1 MNIYVSPVGNDEW
14 SGRFPE
20 PNVDKT
26 DGPLATITRAR
37 NLIRKLKFKGT
48 FPIIVWIRGGRY
60 PISEPIIFGPED
72 SLPVTYAAY
81 HGEQP
86 IIDGGQQIKGWKVEK
101 RGAKKVW
108 VVDISEVAE
117 GKWYFRQ
124 LFVNGER
131 RPRVRLP
138 KKGFFRIENVPGY
151 HIEKTAPSDTF
162 QCRPGD
168 IRKWKNLPDVEVVI
182 LHSWREV
189 RIPITSFTEDKKIT
203 RFYVENVFEALSE
216 PGEWYLNRASGR
228 LYYMPLPEEDPEK
241 TEIYA
246 PRTEQLLKLV
256 GSYNQDVRKIFETEY
271 VKSLRFEGITF
282 QHAKWDHPAE
292 IAPQAA
298 HNIPG
303 VIYMEGAHCCA
314 IEDCKIKH
322 VGGYGIEVADGCIDN
337 RIVGNEIFD
346 LGAGGVKLNGADAHG
361 SRERRTGNNKVTD
374 NHIRGGGRVFHSA
387 VGILSMHS
395 FGNNISHNHI
405 HDFYYSGISCG
416 WVWSY
421 RDNVSK
427 DNFIE
432 KNHVH
437 DIGQGLLSDMG
448 GIYTLGVQPGTVI
461 RGNVVHDIKK
471 YSYGAW
477 GIYPDGAS
485 SHILVENNICYNC
498 QTGGFLVHYGRE
510 NIVRNNIF
518 VFLEERGQIG
528 VGLKEAHKEFT
539 FIKNIVVVDN
549 QPLFVGGGDKYE
561 EQGLISERLIS
572 DLNLFWDI
580 SGKQVISSRNG
591 AQTFDFSD
599 WRKLGQDLHS
609 IIADPC
615 FKDLK
620 KFDFTLMDDSPAL
633 GLGFKP
639 IDTSDVGPRSKNK
652 RE

>member
-26 DGPLATITRAR
+26 DGPFATITRAR
-37 NLIRKLKFKGT
+37 NLIRQLKLKRS

-60 PISEPIIFGPED
+60 PISEPIVFDPRD
-72 SLPVTYAAY
+72 SSQVTYSAY

-86 IIDGGQQIKGWKVEK
+86 IIDGGKQIKGWKAEK
-101 RGAKKVW
+101 KGDKKVW
-108 VVDISEVAE
+108 VVDIPEVAQ

-138 KKGFFRIENVPGY
+138 KKGYFSIENVPE
-151 HIEKTAPSDTF
+151 HPKEKIVPSDTF

-168 IRKWKNLPDVEVVI
+168 IKKWKNLIDVEFVI
-182 LHSWREV
+182 LNGWREQ
-189 RIPITSFTEDKKIT
+189 RMLITSFSEDKRYS

-216 PGEWYLNRASGR
+216 PGEWYLNRTTGK
-228 LYYMPLPEEDPEK
+228 LYYMPMPEEDLEK

-282 QHAKWDHPAE
+282 QHAKWNHPAE

-303 VIYMEGAHCCA
+303 AIYMEGAHCCA
-314 IEDCKIKH
+314 IEDCEIRH

-361 SRERRTGNNKVTD
+361 PRDRRTGNNKITD
-374 NHIRGGGRVFHSA
+374 NHIHGGSRVFHSA

-395 FGNNISHNHI
+395 FGNSISHNHI

-427 DNFIE
+427 DNLIE

-437 DIGQGLLSDMG
+437 DIGQGWLSDMG

-461 RGNVVHDIKK
+461 RGNVVHDVEK
-471 YSYGAW
+471 YNYGAW

-485 SHILVENNICYNC
+485 SHILIENNICYNC
-498 QTGGFLVHYGRE
+498 QTGGLLQHYGRE
-510 NIVRNNIF
+510 NVVRNNIF
-518 VFLEERGQIG
+518 AFLEERGQIG
-528 VGLKEAHKEFT
+528 VGLKESHKEFT
-539 FIKNIVVVDN
+539 FMKNIVVVDN
-549 QPLFVGGGDKYE
+549 QPLFSGGGDDYN
-561 EQGLISERLIS
+561 ERGTIIS
-572 DLNLFWDI
+572 DLNLFWDV

-591 AQTFDFSD
+591 AQTFTFGD
-599 WRKLGQDLHS
+599 WTDLGQDLHS
-609 IIADPC
+609 VIADPC
-615 FKDLK
+615 FRDLK
-620 KFDFTLMDDSPAL
+620 KFDFTLLDNSPAL
-633 GLGFKP
+633 ALGFKP
-639 IDTSDVGPRSKNK
+639 IDISDVGPRTKDK
-652 RE
+652 T